1 MSELLGFSRV
11 VSGYGDARIL
21 HDVDLTIAEGER
33 VAILGRN
40 GVGKTTVVNT
50 FLGVARLIAGE
61 VRIAGR
67 LQSTIR
73 HFTAARL
80 GIAVVPQGRRIV
92 PNLTVRENLIL
103 GGAVGRAAPW
113 TLERVYNLFPN
124 LRERA
129 NTPGTSLSGGQQQM
143 LAIGRALMSNPSLLV
158 LDEPSEGLAPVIV
171 DELTVVLRQLA
182 DAGTALLLIEQ
193 HFGLVHRVAER
204 YYVLSKGTIVEEGH
218 LAAISMESL
227 KKHVAV

>member
-1 MSELLGFSRV
+1 MNELLGFSNV

-21 HDVDLTIAEGER
+21 HDVDLAVGAGER

-40 GVGKTTVVNT
+40 GVGKTTVVKT
-50 FLGVARLIAGE
+50 FLGIARVIAGE
-61 VRIAGR
+61 VRIAGHR
-67 LQSTIR
+67 QSAIR
-73 HFTAARL
+73 HFTAARE
-80 GIAVVPQGRRIV
+80 GIAVVPQGRRII

-103 GGAVGRAAPW
+103 GAAVGRRSPW
-113 TLERVYNLFPN
+113 TLERVYNLFPI
-124 LRERA
+124 LQERA

-158 LDEPSEGLAPVIV
+158 LDEPSEGLAPVVI
-171 DELTVVLRQLA
+171 DELAVVLRHLG
-182 DAGTALLLIEQ
+182 DSGTALLLIEQ

-204 YYVLSKGTIVEEGH
+204 YYVLSKGTIVDDGY

>member
-1 MSELLGFSRV
+1 MNELLGFSAV

-21 HDVDLTIAEGER
+21 HGIDLAIRERER

-40 GVGKTTVVNT
+40 GVGKTTIVNT
-50 FLGVARLIAGE
+50 FVGAARLISGE
-61 VRIAGR
+61 VRLLGERAA
-67 LQSTIR
+67 SIR

-103 GGAVGRAAPW
+103 GAAAGRDKPW
-113 TLERVYNLFPN
+113 TIDRVFDLFPI

-129 NTPGTSLSGGQQQM
+129 GTPGTSLSGGQQQM
-143 LAIGRALMSNPSLLV
+143 LAIGRALMANPLLLV
-158 LDEPSEGLAPVIV
+158 LDELSEGLAPVIV
-171 DELTVVLRQLA
+171 DELAAVLRKLA
-182 DAGTALLLIEQ
+182 DSGTGLLLIEQ

-204 YYVLSKGTIVEEGH
+204 YYVLSKGSIVEEGQ
-218 LAAISMESL
+218 LAGLSLESL
-227 KKHVAV
+227 QRHVAV

>member
-21 HDVDLTIAEGER
+21 HDVDLTIADGER

-61 VRIAGR
+61 VRIAGG

-92 PNLTVRENLIL
+92 PSLTVRENLIL
-103 GGAVGRAAPW
+103 GGAVGRAEPW
-113 TLERVYNLFPN
+113 QL
-124 LRERA
+124 
-129 NTPGTSLSGGQQQM
+129 
-143 LAIGRALMSNPSLLV
+143 GRA
-158 LDEPSEGLAPVIV
+158 
-171 DELTVVLRQLA
+171 
-182 DAGTALLLIEQ
+182 
-193 HFGLVHRVAER
+193 
-204 YYVLSKGTIVEEGH
+204 
-218 LAAISMESL
+218 
-227 KKHVAV
+227 

>member
-1 MSELLGFSRV
+1 MTELLGLSGV
-11 VSGYGDARIL
+11 ESGYGDARIL
-21 HDVDLTIAEGER
+21 HRVDLSIGEGER

-50 FLGVARLIAGE
+50 FLGVARLSGGE
-61 VRIAGR
+61 VRLGGQK
-67 LQSTIR
+67 QSVVR

-80 GIAVVPQGRRIV
+80 GIAVVPQGRRII
-92 PNLTVRENLIL
+92 PTLTVRENLAL
-103 GGAVGRAAPW
+103 GAAAGRTRPW
-113 TLERVYNLFPN
+113 TIERVFELFPI

-129 NTPGTSLSGGQQQM
+129 NTPGTTLSGGQQQM
-143 LAIGRALMSNPSLLV
+143 LAIGRALMSNPLLLV
-158 LDEPSEGLAPVIV
+158 LDEPSEGLAPIII
-171 DELTVVLRQLA
+171 DELAVVLRQLA

-204 YYVLSKGTIVEEGH
+204 YYVLAKGTIVEEGH
-218 LAAISMESL
+218 LAGISMESL

>member
-1 MSELLGFSRV
+1 MSEMLGFSKV
-11 VSGYGDARIL
+11 VAGYGDARIL
-21 HDVDLTIAEGER
+21 HDVDLAISEGER

-50 FLGVARLIAGE
+50 FLGVARIAGKP
-61 VRIAGR
+61 
-67 LQSTIR
+67 QSNIR

-80 GIAVVPQGRRIV
+80 GIAVVPQGRRII

-103 GGAVGRAAPW
+103 GGAVGRPRPW
-113 TLERVYNLFPN
+113 TQERVFDLFPI

-171 DELTVVLRQLA
+171 DELAIVLRQLA
-182 DAGTALLLIEQ
+182 DTGTALLLIEQ

-204 YYVLSKGTIVEEGH
+204 YYVLSKGTIVEDGH

>member
-11 VSGYGDARIL
+11 FSGYGDARIL
-21 HDVDLTIAEGER
+21 HDVDLAIGAGER

-50 FLGVARLIAGE
+50 FLGVARLTGGE
-61 VRIAGR
+61 VRIAGKA
-67 LQSTIR
+67 QHNIR

-80 GIAVVPQGRRIV
+80 GIAVVPQGRRII

-103 GGAVGRAAPW
+103 GGAAGRSQPW
-113 TLERVYNLFPN
+113 TQERVFDIFPI

-129 NTPGTSLSGGQQQM
+129 NQLGTSLSGGQQQM

-171 DELTVVLRQLA
+171 DELAVVLRQLA
-182 DAGTALLLIEQ
+182 DTGTALLLIEQ

-204 YYVLSKGTIVEEGH
+204 YYVLSKGTVVEGGN

>member
-1 MSELLGFSRV
+1 MSELLAFSNV

-21 HDVDLTIAEGER
+21 HDVDLAIADGER
-33 VAILGRN
+33 VAVLGRN
-40 GVGKTTVVNT
+40 GVGKTTIVNT
-50 FLGVARLIAGE
+50 FLGVARLSGGE
-61 VRIAGR
+61 VRLAGER
-67 LQSTIR
+67 YSPIR
-73 HFTAARL
+73 HFMAARR
-80 GIAVVPQGRRIV
+80 GIAVVPQGRRII
-92 PNLTVRENLIL
+92 PTLTVRENLVI
-103 GGAVGRAAPW
+103 GGAPGRNKPW
-113 TLERVYNLFPN
+113 TLDRVFDLFPI

-129 NTPGTSLSGGQQQM
+129 NTPGTALSGGQQQM

-158 LDEPSEGLAPVIV
+158 LDEPSEGLAPVII
-171 DELTVVLRQLA
+171 DELAVVLRQLA

-218 LAAISMESL
+218 LAGISMESL

>member
-67 LQSTIR
+67 PHSTIR

-103 GGAVGRAAPW
+103 GGAVGRAEPW

>member
-1 MSELLGFSRV
+1 MSELLGFSKV
-11 VSGYGDARIL
+11 VSGYGGARIL
-21 HDVDLTIAEGER
+21 HDVDLAVGAGER

-40 GVGKTTVVNT
+40 GVGKTTIVNT
-50 FLGVARLIAGE
+50 FLGVARLIGGE
-61 VRIAGR
+61 VRIAGNR
-67 LQSTIR
+67 KSNIR

-80 GIAVVPQGRRIV
+80 GIAVVPQGRRII

-103 GGAVGRAAPW
+103 GGAVGRSQPW
-113 TLERVYNLFPN
+113 TQERVFDIFPV

-129 NTPGTSLSGGQQQM
+129 NILGTSLSGGQQQM

-158 LDEPSEGLAPVIV
+158 LDEPSEGLAPVVV
-171 DELTVVLRQLA
+171 DELAVVLRKLA
-182 DAGTALLLIEQ
+182 DTGTALLLIEQ

-204 YYVLSKGTIVEEGH
+204 YYVLSKGTIVEDGN
-218 LAAISMESL
+218 LSAISMESL

>member
-1 MSELLGFSRV
+1 MSELLGFSNV
-11 VSGYGDARIL
+11 LSGYGDARIL
-21 HDVDLTIAEGER
+21 HDVDLTIGEGER

-50 FLGVARLIAGE
+50 FLGVARLIGGE
-61 VRIAGR
+61 VRIAGKA
-67 LQSTIR
+67 QHNIR

-80 GIAVVPQGRRIV
+80 GIAVVPQGRRII
-92 PNLTVRENLIL
+92 PTLPCAKTDPRRRGRPLA
-103 GGAVGRAAPW
+103 AVDE
-113 TLERVYNLFPN
+113 ERVFDVFPI

-143 LAIGRALMSNPSLLV
+143 LAIGRALMSNPSFLV
-158 LDEPSEGLAPVIV
+158 LDEPSEGFAPVIV
-171 DELTVVLRQLA
+171 DELAIVLRKLA
-182 DAGTALLLIEQ
+182 DTGTALLLIEQ

-204 YYVLSKGTIVEEGH
+204 YYVLSKGTIVEDGD